1 MTRAELRENLG
12 VALSTLLAN
21 KVRSSLTIL
30 GIVIGVSSVIAV
42 AAIIQGLN
50 KYVSDKVES
59 LGSRTYF
66 ITRFPPGTFDLRRM
80 PEHIRQRKY
89 LEFEHAR
96 MTAELSPA
104 VEFVTAFGTRMAI
117 PGMSG
122 SGVNEVTYEG
132 QRVERVILRGVEPEF
147 LQAFPMF
154 TIAQGRGITRT
165 DDLHARAVAL
175 LGSAVADSL
184 FGPVDPVGK
193 QVRLNG
199 KLYEVVGVMQQE
211 SGMFGGPGPDDFVL
225 IPLGDFRKRYPE
237 AKEMVLA
244 FSVAPGSSIEEGR
257 DQVEQALRRLRK
269 VPPGA
274 QSDFEIMSPDF
285 LTSMWNQ
292 LTGALVILTFVI
304 SSVGLLVGG
313 IGVMNIMLISV
324 TERTMEIGVRK
335 AIGARRIDIRAQFL
349 MEAMTLSAVGG
360 VLGIVIGFSIAMM
373 VRLIVPSVPAQ
384 ISLLWVALGVT
395 ISVSVGLFFGYY
407 PANRAANLDPIE
419 CLRYE

>member
-1 MTRAELRENLG
+1 MTRAELKENLG
-12 VALSTLLAN
+12 VALSTLRAN

-50 KYVSDKVES
+50 KYVQDKVES

-66 ITRFPPGTFDLRRM
+66 ITRFPPGTFNFSRL

-89 LEFEHAR
+89 LEVAHAR
-96 MTAELSPA
+96 LAAEASPS
-104 VEFVTAFGTRMAI
+104 VDFVTAFGTRMAV
-117 PGMSG
+117 PGMAG
-122 SGVNEVTYEG
+122 GGVNEVMYES
-132 QRVERVILRGVEPEF
+132 QRVERIILRGVEPEF

-154 TIAQGRGITRT
+154 TIEQGRGITRT
-165 DDLHARAVAL
+165 DDVHARAVVV
-175 LGSAVADSL
+175 LGNAVAESL
-184 FGPVDPVGK
+184 FGPVDPIGK

-199 KLYEVVGVMQQE
+199 KLYEVIGVMQKE

-225 IPLGDFRKRYPE
+225 TPLGDFRKRYPE
-237 AKEMVLA
+237 AKEYVLA
-244 FSVAPGSSIEEGR
+244 FAVSPGRPIEEGKE
-257 DQVEQALRRLRK
+257 QVEQALRRLRK
-269 VPPGA
+269 VPASAP
-274 QSDFEIMSPDF
+274 SDFELMSPDF

-335 AIGARRIDIRAQFL
+335 AIGARRMDIRAQFL

-360 VLGIVIGFSIAMM
+360 VLGIICGFAIALT
-373 VRLIVPSVPAQ
+373 VRLIVPSIPAQ
-384 ISLLWVALGVT
+384 ISLLWVGLGVS
-395 ISVSVGLFFGYY
+395 ISVGVGLFFGYY
-407 PANRAANLDPIE
+407 PANRAAGLDPIE

>member
-12 VALSTLLAN
+12 VALSTLRAN
-21 KVRSSLTIL
+21 KVRSALTIL

-50 KYVSDKVES
+50 RYVSDKVES

-66 ITRFPPGTFDLRRM
+66 ITRFPPGTFNFSRL

-89 LEFEHAR
+89 LEFAHAR
-96 MTAELSPA
+96 QVAESSPS
-104 VEFVTAFGTRMAI
+104 VEFVTAFGTRMAAI
-117 PGMSG
+117 GMSG
-122 SGVNEVTYEG
+122 AGVNEVSYEG
-132 QRVERVILRGVEPEF
+132 RRVERIILRGIEPEF
-147 LQAFPMF
+147 MQAFPMF
-154 TIAQGRGITRT
+154 TIEQGRGITRT
-165 DDLHARAVAL
+165 DDLHARAVVV
-175 LGSAVADSL
+175 LGNAVADSL
-184 FGPVDPVGK
+184 FGPIDPVGK

-199 KLYEVVGVMQQE
+199 KLYEVIGVMQKE

-225 IPLGDFRKRYPE
+225 TPLGDFRKRYPE

-244 FSVAPGSSIEEGR
+244 FSVSPNRPVEEGR
-257 DQVEQALRRLRK
+257 EQVEQALRRLRK
-269 VPPGA
+269 VPPNA
-274 QSDFEIMSPDF
+274 PSDFDITSPDF

-304 SSVGLLVGG
+304 SSVGLIVGG

-349 MEAMTLSAVGG
+349 LEAMTLSAVGG
-360 VLGIVIGFSIAMM
+360 ILGIVCGFAIALT
-373 VRLIVPSVPAQ
+373 VRLLIPAIPAQ
-384 ISLLWVALGVT
+384 ISMLWVALGVS
-395 ISVSVGLFFGYY
+395 ISVGVGLFFGYY
-407 PANRAANLDPIE
+407 PANRAAALDPIE